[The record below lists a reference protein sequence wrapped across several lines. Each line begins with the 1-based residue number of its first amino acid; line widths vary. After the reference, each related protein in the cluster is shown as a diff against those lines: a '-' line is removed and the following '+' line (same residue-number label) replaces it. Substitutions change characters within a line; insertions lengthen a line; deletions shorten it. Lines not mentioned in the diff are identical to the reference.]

1 MSSLSNTAAPAA
13 HAHLFVAYSNAGF
26 TEDILPILPHNAEIH
41 PDSPA
46 FDSLQANKGKVPG
59 QKRRGGWMGLAD
71 WTKRQADAEDLTIW
85 AGWGAGIGM
94 QGRRFPALDIDVDDP
109 ELADAI
115 QKEAVALLGEA
126 PTRFGNGARR
136 ILVYAGAGFKKRR
149 LAFRRPG
156 TQQDVSDGLL
166 AQAADPSDRAAGD
179 VQEVLPNKKP
189 QAVEFLATGQQYV
202 VEGIHPKTGLPYRWL
217 DGRSPATLGAAALQP
232 IDGAAINAFYERLNR
247 LLEAFGYEIV
257 SLSNPAG
264 GDSDVWQEGLLA
276 PSMDAIRRAVAAVP
290 NEVDYQ
296 TWITLGRAIK
306 ASAGAEDEAEALD
319 LFVEW
324 SLQWPENTPE
334 AVEEKWRTF
343 HPPHKVG
350 WDYLSRYATEDGDGT
365 FYSAEEDFDPVAET
379 PLPGQESKGP
389 PVSPKVA
396 AMFDRYVWVERL
408 ERVCDLQSGELLTRT
423 QFNVRNSHIG
433 PPTSNTECAWAVL
446 VSTPKRLQAVKA
458 VTYRPGSELFLTE
471 NLPGLVGMCVNRWRD
486 HRADLPDSAADA
498 DVQTWLDHVA
508 FVVPDEREKGIV
520 LDWLAWIIQNPGEK
534 PNWALVIGS
543 TVEGMGKDMMMEPVR
558 VALGAANVR
567 EIGPDDLVSGYTD
580 FIANTRLLL
589 VEEMQMSERKAMM
602 NRLKPLV
609 AAPPYTLR
617 VNVKFEPQ
625 YEVPNIVA
633 AIFFTN
639 MDNALSLSKQDRR
652 YFVTWNHGQPRE
664 ASYYEALANWY
675 ADGGAAMA
683 ARWLLSRDVMAFKA
697 KGRAPDTA
705 AKGAMRLAAL
715 PDLEATIQDGLLNRE
730 GPFARRLVTVG
741 EVAEWVREFIGPF
754 RPPSPRRLVGAL
766 KASGAIQ
773 FDRRPSLGA
782 VPAGCRRPQAYDPKQ
797 VQLFAM
803 PGDTAALELLDN
815 LPALREGF
823 WAERLSVHEDFATD
837 EMFGGVK

>member
-1 MSSLSNTAAPAA
+1 MT
-13 HAHLFVAYSNAGF
+13 VW
-26 TEDILPILPHNAEIH
+26 
-41 PDSPA
+41 
-46 FDSLQANKGKVPG
+46 Q
-59 QKRRGGWMGLAD
+59 
-71 WTKRQADAEDLTIW
+71 
-85 AGWGAGIGM
+85 GWGAGIGM

-115 QKEAVALLGEA
+115 HHEALTVLGVAPA
-126 PTRFGNGARR
+126 RFGRAPRR
-136 ILVYAGAGFKKRR
+136 ILVYAGAGLRKQR

-156 TQQDVSDGLL
+156 D
-166 AQAADPSDRAAGD
+166 AA
-179 VQEVLPNKKP
+179 E

-202 VEGIHPKTGLPYRWL
+202 VEGIHPKTGQPYVWK
-217 DGRSPATLGAAALQP
+217 DGRSLVELGPDGLTSVTLEGLQTLYRR
-232 IDGAAINAFYERLNR
+232 I
-247 LLEAFGYEIV
+247 
-257 SLSNPAG
+257 
-264 GDSDVWQEGLLA
+264 EGLLELYGYEVVARSAIASTQKAPVSQASLRA
-276 PSMDAIRRAVAAVP
+276 PSLAAIGRALAAIP
-290 NEVDYQ
+290 NEVDYDI
-296 TWITLGRAIK
+296 WLKIGAAIK
-306 ASAGAEDEAEALD
+306 ASAGSERQEEAYD
-319 LFVEW
+319 IWQEW

-334 AVEEKWRTF
+334 GVEAKWLSLE
-343 HPPHKVG
+343 PPFKVG
-350 WDYLSRYATEDGDGT
+350 WDYLARFATEEGDGT
-365 FYSAEEDFDPVAET
+365 FHAAEEDFDAVAEA
-379 PLPGQESKGP
+379 PAPGEESKGP

-408 ERVCDLQSGELLTRT
+408 ERICDLRSGELLTRT

-446 VSTPKRLQAVKA
+446 VSAARRLQTVKA
-458 VTYRPGSELFLTE
+458 VTYRPGGELFITE
-471 NLPGLVGMCVNRWRD
+471 NLPGLVGLCVNRWRD
-486 HRADLPDSAADA
+486 HGADLPDSAADA

-508 FVVPDEREKGIV
+508 FVIPDEREQGIV
-520 LDWLAWIIQNPGEK
+520 LDWLAWNIQNPGEK

-617 VNVKFEPQ
+617 VNIKFEPQ

-652 YFVTWNHGQPRE
+652 YFVTWNHGQPRDP
-664 ASYYEALANWY
+664 SYYETLATWY
-675 ADGGAAMA
+675 ANGGAAMA
-683 ARWLLSRDVMAFKA
+683 ARWLFSRDVSAFKA

-715 PDLEATIQDGLLNRE
+715 PDLEATIHDGLVNRE

-741 EVAEWVREFIGPF
+741 EVAEWVRDFIGPF
-754 RPPSPRRLVGAL
+754 RPPSPRRLACAL
-766 KASGAIQ
+766 KAAGAIQ

-782 VPAGCRRPQAYDPKQ
+782 VPAECRRPHAYDPKQ

-803 PGDTAALELLDN
+803 PGDAAALELLDD

-823 WAERLSVHEDFATD
+823 WTERLSVHEDSAAD
-837 EMFGGVK
+837 EMLGVVK